1 MDIAESVD
9 CPAGFLIQAGSF
21 VEAANA
27 EAVQARIKAHL
38 PEITVTIVQD
48 LVDGRQRSRV
58 LVGNF
63 GERPEAEAVRQLLLL
78 WGIGGLVREVALR

>member
-1 MDIAESVD
+1 M
-9 CPAGFLIQAGSF
+9 PGGFLIQAGSF
-21 VEAANA
+21 IDAANA

-38 PEITVTIVQD
+38 PEVNVTIAQD

-63 GERPEAEAVRQLLLL
+63 GERPEAEAVRQQLLL